1 MNPEPGLQIRD
12 LAGVLRRRQGTLAVV
27 AGAVFL
33 VSIVTAALLPN
44 RYEAWTTLLVEP
56 QTISKGLIE
65 STLEESE
72 LESRLHL
79 MTMQILSRGRLSRVI
94 TDLGLYPEESKQVTR
109 EEVISLM
116 RSDIRVE
123 PVLPELEVTDRR
135 REPDFEINTFRL
147 YFRSES
153 ANTAAE
159 VANRLANDFID
170 EHLKERVQISG
181 DTSEFI
187 EAELERLS
195 TRIAEV
201 ESRIA
206 EVKDASPG
214 RLPDDVDSN
223 HRLLERSVDLI
234 RNVQRD
240 LAIAESDEAFY
251 KQQVL
256 AGGGM
261 LTDYSNQ
268 MTPARKLELLELA
281 LAEYRGRGFTEKHPD
296 IVATEQ
302 EIAEVKAKIESGVV
316 EGEEESLSPTQQNA
330 RAEQQRASLRAA
342 SARQEIERL
351 NGQIAQIQENLT
363 ATPRVAEQL
372 AALEREYQHL
382 FASYQEYSDKRLEA
396 GVAANMERRQKGEQ
410 FRILESA
417 FPPPEPFSPNRIAII
432 AVGLL
437 LGIGLGAGV
446 AVLLEALDSS
456 FHGVHQLQAA
466 LRLPVLVSIPGIVL
480 ESDRLAMRRRRI
492 RNAVAAAA
500 VTCVVLAGAIAGNW
514 AVNGVPGFVQT
525 LIAGEEPAAPA
536 APAGEQG

>member
-12 LAGVLRRRQGTLAVV
+12 LAGVLRRRQGTIAVV
-27 AGAVFL
+27 AGAIFL

-56 QTISKGLIE
+56 QTISKGLID
-65 STLEESE
+65 STVEESE
-72 LESRLHL
+72 LEGRLHL

-94 TDLGLYPEESKQVTR
+94 TDLELYPEESKEMTR

-116 RSDIRVE
+116 RSHIRVE

-135 REPDFEINTFRL
+135 RQHDFEINTFRL
-147 YFRSES
+147 HFRSES
-153 ANTAAE
+153 ANTAAA

-170 EHLKERVQISG
+170 EHLKERVQVSG

-187 EAELERLS
+187 GAELERLS
-195 TRIAEV
+195 TRIGEV
-201 ESRIA
+201 EARIA

-256 AGGGM
+256 AGGDS
-261 LTDYSNQ
+261 LTDHPNQ

-296 IVATEQ
+296 MVATEQ
-302 EIAEVKAKIESGVV
+302 EIEEVKAKIESGAA
-316 EGEEESLSPTQQNA
+316 EGEETGLSPAQQNA

-342 SARQEIERL
+342 SARQEIERVTA
-351 NGQIAQIQENLT
+351 QIAQIQEHLT

-372 AALEREYQHL
+372 AALEREYEHL
-382 FASYQEYSDKRLEA
+382 FQNYQDFSNKRLEA

-417 FPPPEPFSPNRIAII
+417 FAPPEPFSPNRIAII